1 MMMGKFRDIREN
13 TALVRGVA
21 TQSPSCALGWCAR
34 SPHLTT
40 TDAQRAAVRLRK

>member
-1 MMMGKFRDIREN
+1 MMIRFRDILEN
-13 TALVRGVA
+13 IALVQGVA
-21 TQSPSCALGWCAR
+21 TQSPVRALGWCAW